1 KKSYGQLENGTELRK
16 IVLCMLYGEPST
28 VSENVAKARQDT
40 QDAIYRDSTTGVEC
54 NLVNNKLVAPIKE
67 KSELHM
73 MWSVLHKHK
82 RPDCCGQPV
91 TVTSGA
97 GLEVFC
103 DVCNTRTPDI
113 VIPLASSTAPST
125 TVLTQYFTQI
135 NGNVTITTNN
145 YYGSDVV
152 DAKFDQV
159 ENIFPDDPELNTL
172 IFKSFTGT
180 PAGIGQVVCYAG
192 SDKFAVSHSSDT
204 KDVWWTFTGVG
215 WVKETNDVEIFCK
228 TRMVDYY
235 TVARAYYN
243 THTTDPKLKKSQ
255 TARFD
260 SIITSL
266 ETPRDRLQIM
276 HEAATDFKKTVA
288 NFESRLNA
296 NQDLLGF
303 TNGVYDLARGEFRA
317 TRSTDYLTFTTGY
330 DLPEE
335 KCPVTQAQLD
345 TLFES
350 IFADEATRRYML
362 KFLASSLDGHNAE
375 EIFTIWTGTGRN
387 GKGVLT
393 DLLEATLGLDD
404 GYMHNYQIT
413 LLTMDRPSSSSP
425 SPDLMNLK
433 GKRVIMGSEPEKSSA
448 IKAGMLKFLTGNDT
462 ISGRALYSNTGFNF
476 KPQHSL
482 VIQCNKVPKLD
493 ADDHA
498 VWRRCRMIEFKHVFV
513 YKAEGLEPSPDMLVK
528 AETIRNK
535 NDPVRQWFSERVVES
550 TNNVFCI
557 TLLEDFTSWV
567 KTEWSGGVA
576 AVQPYLSKSGFNT
589 HLRMQLKLS
598 LEVVRG
604 RGTESKTNLGLA
616 KHALRD

>member
-1 KKSYGQLENGTELRK
+1 
-16 IVLCMLYGEPST
+16 
-28 VSENVAKARQDT
+28 
-40 QDAIYRDSTTGVEC
+40 
-54 NLVNNKLVAPIKE
+54 
-67 KSELHM
+67 
-73 MWSVLHKHK
+73 
-82 RPDCCGQPV
+82 
-91 TVTSGA
+91 
-97 GLEVFC
+97 
-103 DVCNTRTPDI
+103 
-113 VIPLASSTAPST
+113 IPLASSTAPST
-125 TVLTQYFTQI
+125 AVLTQYFTQI

-145 YYGSDVV
+145 YYGGDVV

-172 IFKSFTGT
+172 MFKSFTGT
-180 PAGIGQVVCYAG
+180 PAGIGRVVCYAG

-243 THTTDPKLKKSQ
+243 THTTDSKLKKSQ

-260 SIITSL
+260 SIITGL

-362 KFLASSLDGHNAE
+362 KFLASSLDGYNAE

-493 ADDHA
+493 ADDDA

-513 YKAEGLEPSPDMLVK
+513 ENPRGPLERKIDTKLKEKVKRWGPQFMLMLLDWYKVYKAEGLEPSPDMLITTEATRNQNDIVREWINQRLTPASEFNLHYVTMYADFK
-528 AETIRNK
+528 AWCVSEGHDYRK
-535 NDPVRQWFSERVVES
+535 EYPPVVSEKGEES
-550 TNNVFCI
+550 SYKFN
-557 TLLEDFTSWV
+557 
-567 KTEWSGGVA
+567 A
-576 AVQPYLSKSGFNT
+576 AVRGHLKGAVFKMVREGTGGNFSNKSTPKNG
-589 HLRMQLKLS
+589 LEGYCLK
-598 LEVVRG
+598 
-604 RGTESKTNLGLA
+604 A
-616 KHALRD
+616 